1 MSCDG
6 VEYSPLMISNYN
18 KCCKLALV
26 AKDGMNNSWEVTT
39 NLCSIKSR
47 SNSMVYVQAD
57 MVCPP
62 SSERCA
68 MYQVNT
74 YIFPK

>member
-1 MSCDG
+1 
-6 VEYSPLMISNYN
+6 MISNYN

-26 AKDGMNNSWEVTT
+26 AKDGMNNSCEVTT

-47 SNSMVYVQAD
+47 CNSMVYVQAD
-57 MVCPP
+57 MVRPP

>member
-26 AKDGMNNSWEVTT
+26 AKDGMNNSWEVTN

-47 SNSMVYVQAD
+47 LVYVQAD